1 MGTSYLQL
9 ESGLVVPQAGA
20 GWATVKAALKQH
32 DPHLEL
38 GEIGGVWKVY
48 YRASEDLPPQFLCDW
63 RDPDGTPRELSMGL
77 VDKVRSL
84 DRNSRGRAPTEDQL
98 EQKRQ
103 QDRRKHWERESEA
116 LIDDLDWKHGKPVLP
131 RSQSLRRARSKSG
144 YHHWKF

>member
-1 MGTSYLQL
+1 MGNYLQL
-9 ESGLVVPQAGA
+9 ESGVLVPNPPAEY
-20 GWATVKAALKQH
+20 ATFKRALKQH
-32 DPHLEL
+32 DPHLEF
-38 GEIGGVWKVY
+38 GQVSGVWKVY
-48 YRASEDLPPQFLCDW
+48 FRPSPDLPPEFLCDW
-63 RDPDGTPRELSMGL
+63 RDPDGTPRELSFGL
-77 VDKVRSL
+77 LDKVRSL

-116 LIDDLDWKHGKPVLP
+116 LIEDLDWKHGKPVLP